1 MVNYLKTCIE
11 AVNVASKIAK
21 DNFGIGIKKNA
32 KNDLSF
38 VTEVDVLAELAM
50 RKIITARFPDHQIIG
65 EELGG
70 ELDSDNYTWVFDP
83 IDGTRNYAY
92 GIPIF
97 ACGAA
102 LVKGNQ
108 IICSAIAMPAQDQIY
123 YSELDKGSFSTKGQ
137 LKISSGV
144 EFSSCLIA
152 TSRSKKYQAEFSQL
166 ISELGYNIGEL
177 RILGSG
183 LSSIAFVASGRV
195 DGVVGFIPKPWD
207 IIPAIQ
213 IATQAGAVALNY
225 SGESWKIGE
234 PQLVL
239 AHPVIAQKIIGHL
252 NTKGFNK
259 RS

>member
-21 DNFGIGIKKNA
+21 DNFRTGIERRTK
-32 KNDLSF
+32 DDMSF
-38 VTEVDVLAELAM
+38 VTDIDVMAEQAM
-50 RKIITARFPDHQIIG
+50 RKIIAEQFPNHQIIG

-70 ELDSDNYTWVFDP
+70 NPDFDNYTWIFDP

-92 GIPIF
+92 GIPIY

-102 LVKGNQ
+102 LVKNNQ
-108 IICSAIAMPAQDQIY
+108 IICSALALPSQNNLY
-123 YSELDKGSFSTKGQ
+123 FSELGKASFSGQ
-137 LKISSGV
+137 SQLQIAKAV
-144 EFSSCLIA
+144 DLEKCLIA
-152 TSRSKKYQAEFSQL
+152 TTRPKKFQKKFNNL
-166 ISELGYNIGEL
+166 ISKLSYRAGEI

-183 LSSIAFVASGRV
+183 LSSIAFVGSGQV
-195 DGVVGFIPKPWD
+195 DAVVGYIPKHWD
-207 IIPAIQ
+207 ILPAIQ
-213 IATQAGAVALNY
+213 IATQAGAVALDYHGNP
-225 SGESWKIGE
+225 WQIGN

-239 AHPVIAQKIIGHL
+239 AHPVIAQKIVGHL